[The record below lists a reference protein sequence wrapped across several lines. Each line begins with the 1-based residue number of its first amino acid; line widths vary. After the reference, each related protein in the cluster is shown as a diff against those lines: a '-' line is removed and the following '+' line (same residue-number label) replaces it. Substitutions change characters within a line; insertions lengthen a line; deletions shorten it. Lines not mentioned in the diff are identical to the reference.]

1 MTICGF
7 SPSRITRAIPPF
19 PPVNTRKHTNTHT
32 HKQTYLMTS
41 YAAVRSAEDDDV
53 TMYTTLVVVVGV
65 RVRRSR
71 DPDATATT

>member
-1 MTICGF
+1 MTICGL
-7 SPSRITRAIPPF
+7 SPSRITRANTPIS
-19 PPVNTRKHTNTHT
+19 TRKHQQTHKHT